1 MTALTQIK
9 SSIIISII
17 IMKQNRLVLFCGLF
31 AACLLAFAGQIY
43 AAAVTGFVAS
53 AASVPWSQHQQGV
66 FAFNPIRLPNFGFMH
81 GDPELHGGGAEI
93 KQVIAQVKG
102 VADQTGLLLKNYEQL
117 DKTVKDALEGFDKS
131 AKRLDS
137 VEDIVKSMSRLQKAL
152 RTEGRSVFG
161 SPAKRIAYD
170 EEKRNLFLA
179 RLCTS
184 LEIVERAPKH
194 IRAICK
200 DLDEAN
206 TPGSTYMANNELERD
221 IYDLL
226 ATYGV
231 FSQFDVRM
239 IGAKATEVRLKTAR
253 VAAVFVDE
261 AAQMTADST
270 KAGSKVAVT
279 PGKIGALISVSTEL
293 LEDDVGG
300 LVEDVL
306 NDIAESI
313 AYRIDWIAIAADGGA
328 DSTDGG
334 FTGIMGGGGTDRTAA
349 SGNVSIATLDYE
361 DVLACVTNLPVGLLQ
376 RGTVKWLFNPTILA
390 KLLLIKGSD
399 GRPIFNTPLDAPS
412 YGGLGTIFGFPVV
425 TSPVCPSTDSAGN
438 RVGAFGDFMA
448 EAIRIRRGI
457 TFDRSKDWAFDTD
470 EVTFRGTC
478 RAGAKVKAATAFQ
491 VLKLAAS

>member
-1 MTALTQIK
+1 
-9 SSIIISII
+9 
-17 IMKQNRLVLFCGLF
+17 MKLKHHPLFHSDPDNLGGGITEVL
-31 AACLLAFAGQIY
+31 
-43 AAAVTGFVAS
+43 AAAK
-53 AASVPWSQHQQGV
+53 
-66 FAFNPIRLPNFGFMH
+66 
-81 GDPELHGGGAEI
+81 DI
-93 KQVIAQVKG
+93 KGTQE
-102 VADQTGLLLKNYEQL
+102 TLLKNYDQL
-117 DKTVKDALEGFDKS
+117 DSKVKS
-131 AKRLDS
+131 AMEEFTKAKNRLDS
-137 VEDIVKSMSRLQKAL
+137 VEDITRSMQKLQKML
-152 RTEGRSVFG
+152 SLEQRNVFG
-161 SPAKRIAYD
+161 SPAKRIAYN
-170 EEKRNLFLA
+170 EEKRNIFLA
-179 RLCTS
+179 RLCKS
-184 LEIVERAPKH
+184 LEIVERAPAH

-200 DLDEAN
+200 DLDTGS
-206 TPGSTYMANNELERD
+206 TPGSTFIANNELERD

-231 FSQFDVRM
+231 FNQFDVRM

-261 AAQMTADST
+261 AATMSADST

-279 PGKIGALISVSTEL
+279 PGKIGALVSVSSEL

-306 NDIAESI
+306 NDIMESI

-376 RGTVKWLFNPTILA
+376 RGNAKWLFNPTILA

-399 GRPIFNTPLDAPS
+399 GRPIFNTPLEAPS

-448 EAIRIRRGI
+448 EAVRIRRGM
-457 TFDRSKDWAFDTD
+457 TFDRSEQWAFDTD
-470 EVTFRGTC
+470 EITFRGTA
-478 RAGAKVKAATAFQ
+478 RAGARVKAATAFQ

>member
-1 MTALTQIK
+1 MK
-9 SSIIISII
+9 S
-17 IMKQNRLVLFCGLF
+17 NRLVLFVALF
-31 AACLLAFAGQIY
+31 CAALMALTGNAIGALTV
-43 AAAVTGFVAS
+43 AAVGSV
-53 AASVPWSQHQQGV
+53 ASVPWSQHREGV
-66 FAFNPIRLPNFGFMH
+66 FCFNPLMLHLGPLMDS
-81 GDPELHGGGAEI
+81 DPDNHGGGISE
-93 KQVIAQVKG
+93 VIAGVKDIKG
-102 VADQTGLLLKNYEQL
+102 TQETLLKNYDQL
-117 DKTVKDALEGFDKS
+117 DGKVKKAMEEFTTLKNQQADQGEIL
-131 AKRLDS
+131 R
-137 VEDIVKSMSRLQKAL
+137 SMQRLQKTL
-152 RTEGRSVFG
+152 GMERRNLFG

-170 EEKRNLFLA
+170 EEKRNLFVA
-179 RLCTS
+179 RLCQS

-200 DLDEAN
+200 DLDNAN
-206 TPGSTYMANNELERD
+206 TPGSTYIANNELERD

-226 ATYGV
+226 ATFGV
-231 FSQFDVRM
+231 FNQFDVRM

-261 AAQMTADST
+261 AAAIGADST

-279 PGKIGALISVSTEL
+279 PGKIGALISVSSEL

-313 AYRIDWIAIAADGGA
+313 AFRIDWIAIAADGGA

-376 RGTVKWLFNPTILA
+376 RGTAKWLINPTILA
-390 KLLLIKGSD
+390 KMLLIKGTD

-425 TSPVCPSTDSAGN
+425 TSPVCPSTDSAGA
-438 RVGAFGDFMA
+438 RVAAFGDFSA

-457 TFDRSKDWAFDTD
+457 TFDRSEHWAFDTD
-470 EVTFRGTC
+470 EVTFRGTA
-478 RAGAKVKAATAFQ
+478 RAGARVKAATAFQ